1 MHDNLYRFRYLRS
14 WLGFLQRNIVF
25 TKAESFEM
33 KLLWLTVYEMTSFD
47 FSIHFLF

>member
-1 MHDNLYRFRYLRS
+1 MHDNLYRFQYLRF

-33 KLLWLTVYEMTSFD
+33 KLLAFD
-47 FSIHFLF
+47 FLIHFLF